1 MRLVDE
7 TDREL
12 ISVLRR
18 DGRAPVSK
26 IAEILDVSR
35 ATVQRRLDS
44 LVEDGVV
51 LGFTVRAREAVDAE
65 GVSAMMALEV
75 RDQNASAVIRRL
87 RGIPELRTLY
97 STNGKWDLIAMIEAQ
112 DLSDFDR
119 VLGEV
124 REVTGIANS
133 ETNILLSAV

>member
-1 MRLVDE
+1 MKSIDD

-18 DGRAPVSK
+18 DGRAPISK
-26 IAEILDVSR
+26 LAEIIGVSR
-35 ATVQRRLDS
+35 ATVQRRIDR

-51 LGFTVRAREAVDAE
+51 MGFTVRARETTDTHSVQ
-65 GVSAMMALEV
+65 AMMALEL

-97 STNGKWDLIAMIEAQ
+97 STNGKWDLIAIVEAE
-112 DLSDFDR
+112 DLRDFDR
-119 VLGEV
+119 ILGEV
-124 REVTGIANS
+124 RDISGIANS